1 MSDIRILVID
11 GDDDFVYEID
21 ADEADALLDRVR
33 AAMHD
38 GEVVEVPVEGGVVLI
53 NGRTVTSVA
62 LIEDL
67 DEDDD
72 DELD

>member
-11 GDDDFVYEID
+11 GDDDFVYEIE
-21 ADEADALLDRVR
+21 ADEADLLLDRLR
-33 AAMHD
+33 AAMQD
-38 GEVVEVPVEGGVVLI
+38 GEVVEVPVEGGVVLV

-62 LIEDL
+62 LIEDPE

-72 DELD
+72 LD

>member
-21 ADEADALLDRVR
+21 ADEADALLDRLR
-33 AAMHD
+33 TAMHD

-72 DELD
+72 LED

>member
-11 GDDDFVYEID
+11 GDDNFVYEID

-33 AAMHD
+33 TAMHD

-62 LIEDL
+62 LIED
-67 DEDDD
+67 EDDD
-72 DELD
+72 LDE

>member
-11 GDDDFVYEID
+11 GDDNFVYEID

-33 AAMHD
+33 TAMHD

-62 LIEDL
+62 LIED
-67 DEDDD
+67 ED
-72 DELD
+72 DELDE

>member
-11 GDDDFVYEID
+11 GDDNFVYEID

-33 AAMHD
+33 TAMHD

-62 LIEDL
+62 LIED
-67 DEDDD
+67 ED
-72 DELD
+72 DELED

>member
-1 MSDIRILVID
+1 MSDIQILVID

-33 AAMHD
+33 GAMHD

-62 LIEDL
+62 LIDDL

-72 DELD
+72 LD

>member
-11 GDDDFVYEID
+11 GDDEFVYEID
-21 ADEADALLDRVR
+21 ADEADALLDRIR

-38 GEVVEVPVEGGVVLI
+38 GEVVEVPVEGGMVLI

-67 DEDDD
+67 DDEDDD
-72 DELD
+72 LDD

>member
-11 GDDDFVYEID
+11 GDDNFVYEID

-33 AAMHD
+33 AAMQD
-38 GEVVEVPVEGGVVLI
+38 GEVLEVPVEGGVVLV

-67 DEDDD
+67 DD
-72 DELD
+72 DED

>member
-1 MSDIRILVID
+1 MSDIQILVID
-11 GDDDFVYEID
+11 GDDNFVYEID

-72 DELD
+72 LD

>member
-11 GDDDFVYEID
+11 GADDFVYEIE
-21 ADEADALLDRVR
+21 ADEADALLDRLR

-38 GEVVEVPVEGGVVLI
+38 GDVVEVPVEGGVVLV

-62 LIEDL
+62 LVEDID
-67 DEDDD
+67 DEDYED
-72 DELD
+72 

>member
-11 GDDDFVYEID
+11 GDDTFVYEID

-33 AAMHD
+33 TAMHD

-53 NGRTVTSVA
+53 NGRTVTSIA
-62 LIEDL
+62 LIEDE
-67 DEDDD
+67 DED
-72 DELD
+72 DELDD